1 MVRLFNVYYPTRVLL
16 LLAGEGVFVFA
27 GFALAVLVRYRENAY
42 LYLNFEGGFGQ
53 VGLSAGV
60 ALICLYYFD
69 LYDSMIISNQ
79 REVLIRLVQVLGTT
93 CLIMAPV
100 HYLFP
105 AAAMEA
111 VVFTLG
117 ISLSGVFLALWRKM
131 FLAINASSRLARRA
145 LLVGTGPQ
153 VKSLSAEIEKRP
165 EWGVALVGYV
175 GEPPASPESM
185 NGLRRL
191 GSIEDLHAVVERE
204 RADQVIV
211 SMGER
216 RGRLPIEP
224 LLRLKS
230 RGILVQDGS
239 DIYETLT
246 GKVPLDSMRMS
257 WLLFARGFPVPHL
270 VLIYKR
276 LMSIIFSGAG
286 LILSLP
292 AMVLVAMAIKL
303 DSRGPIIFRQKRV
316 GQDGR
321 LFDLYKF
328 RSMRLDE
335 DPSAK
340 YRPAVE
346 NDDRITLVGSWIRR
360 MRLDEL
366 PQLYNIL
373 RGDMYFV
380 GPRPFVP
387 RQEDELVEK
396 IPFYSQR
403 WLVKPGATGWAQV
416 NYGYC
421 ATLEDNKEKLA
432 YDLFYIKNM
441 SIGLDVLIAFRTIK
455 VLLLGRGSR

>member
-1 MVRLFNVYYPTRVLL
+1 MIRLFNVYYPTRVLL
-16 LLAGEGVFVFA
+16 LLAGEGLLVFA
-27 GFALAVLVRYRENAY
+27 AFAMAVLVRHGKDTY
-42 LYLNFEGGFGQ
+42 LYLNYEGGFGQ

-60 ALICLYYFD
+60 ALICLDYFD
-69 LYDSMIISNQ
+69 LYDSLIISNQ

-93 CLIMAPV
+93 CLIVAPV

-111 VVFTLG
+111 IVFTLG
-117 ISLSGVFLALWRKM
+117 ISLSGVFLGLWRTL
-131 FLAINASSRLARRA
+131 FLAINASARLARRA
-145 LLVGTGPQ
+145 LLVGAGPQ
-153 VKSLSAEIEKRP
+153 VKSLSSEIEKRP
-165 EWGVALVGYV
+165 VWGVALVGYV
-175 GEPPASPESM
+175 GEAPTSPEAM

-191 GSIEDLHAVVERE
+191 GGIEDLNAVVDRE
-204 RADQVIV
+204 RAEQVIV

-216 RGRLPIEP
+216 RGRLPVES

-239 DIYETLT
+239 DVYESLT
-246 GKVPLDSMRMS
+246 GKVPLDSMRLS
-257 WLLFARGFPVPHL
+257 WLLFSRGFPVSHS

-276 LMSIIFSGAG
+276 LMSIMFSSAG
-286 LILSLP
+286 LLLSLP
-292 AMVLVAMAIKL
+292 VMALIAVGIKL
-303 DSRGPIIFRQKRV
+303 DSQGPIIFRQKRV

-328 RSMRLDE
+328 RSMRLDK
-335 DPSAK
+335 DPSAH

-346 NDDRITLVGSWIRR
+346 NDDRITRVGGWLRR

-373 RGDMYFV
+373 RGDMYFI

-387 RQEDELVEK
+387 RQEDELAVK
-396 IPFYSQR
+396 IPFYGQR

-421 ATLEDNKEKLA
+421 ATIEDNAEKLA

-441 SIGLDVLIAFRTIK
+441 SMGLDLLIAFRTIK
-455 VLLLGRGSR
+455 VLLLGKGSR